1 MRQMFRSP
9 LILLST
15 FAVSLLVTSGVQAQS
30 YFGRNKVQYKD
41 FKFEVMKTDH
51 FDIYF
56 YPEEKDSAARVARM
70 AERWYTRHSELFGHE
85 MTTRQPLVLYASHP
99 DFEQTN
105 VVGGAIDEGTGGVTE
120 GMKRRVVLPLAGTLA
135 ETDHVLGHELV
146 HAFQYDIASQRAA
159 AQGGRQGGGAGVES
173 LPLWFIEGMAE
184 YLSIGPVDAHTAM
197 WIRDAARKEKLPTI
211 AELDNPKY
219 FPYRWGQALWAFI
232 GGRWGDEVIPRIYR
246 DALRSG
252 NMDVALKNSTGFN
265 AKALSAEWHAA
276 IHNQEDPILKANALV
291 GTFGTNVTGLDTSPQ
306 AMNVSP
312 SLSPDGKRIIY
323 FSSRDMLSIGLYLA
337 DTANGRILRKLVDT
351 TLDPH
356 FSSLEFINSAGSWKS
371 DSRQFVVGAI
381 RSGTPELAIINV
393 ENGDV
398 AREIPFPKLG
408 EILNPTWSPDG
419 SSIAFSAITGGDTD
433 LFVYDLKTNRERQ
446 LTNDPFAD
454 LQPAWSPDGRRLAFV
469 TDRFSSHLENLSAGE
484 YQLAMLDIASS
495 QIQPVHTFDA
505 GKSINPQWNADGRR
519 LYFVSDR
526 DGISNV
532 YVVNVESGAIGQ
544 VTKVD
549 AGVSGITALSPAI
562 SSGIDAKTLALS
574 AYENSS
580 YHIYLVDS
588 PDALAGRPVSDA
600 NTRLEAAGLPPSPR
614 NQSLVAKLLHDPD
627 AGLPPAAQTAS
638 VEPYH
643 THLSLDAVGQPYV
656 SAGVSRFGALVGGGV
671 AFSWSDVLGNH
682 NLYGA
687 LNADTYGSSFSD
699 IAKDTGGVLA
709 YMNLKHRW
717 NWGASIEQTPYL
729 AGGYAAG
736 TGTTASGQ
744 AAYLDQTI
752 IQREIYR
759 SLSGI
764 VSYPFSSSN
773 RIEFGAGTAQLSYDQ
788 SVRTVATSLTSGSV
802 ISDTTTNSALASTLH
817 MQTATAGFV
826 NDNALFGPTSPV
838 AGQRARFEV
847 SPTFGSVQYTTGLV
861 DYRRY
866 FMPARFYTFAGRILS
881 YGRYGSGAEDPRL
894 IPLFLGYPEFVRGYG
909 INSFSAG
916 ECSATT
922 GTCPTFDRLVG
933 SKMLVGNF
941 EFRFPL
947 LRPFGVTD
955 KMYGPVPVEVALFT
969 DAGVAWNHGQRPFT
983 SERKPV
989 RSAGVT
995 LRTNLLGFAV
1005 AQIDYAHPFDRP
1017 GRGWI
1022 WGFSLIPGF

>member
-1 MRQMFRSP
+1 MRHMFRSP
-9 LILLST
+9 LILFST
-15 FAVSLLVTSGVQAQS
+15 FAIFCSVTSGAQAQN

-56 YPEEKDSAARVARM
+56 YPEEADSAARVARM
-70 AERWYTRHSELFGHE
+70 AERWYARHSQLFGHE
-85 MTTRQPLVLYASHP
+85 MKTRQPLVLYASHP
-99 DFEQTN
+99 DFEETN

-120 GMKRRVVLPLAGTLA
+120 GMKRRVVLPMAGTLA

-159 AQGGRQGGGAGVES
+159 AQGGRQGGSGVET

-211 AELDNPKY
+211 RDLDDPKY

-232 GGRWGDEVIPRIYR
+232 GGRWGDEVIGRIYR

-252 NMDVALKNSTGFN
+252 DIDIALKNSTGFK
-265 AKALSAEWHAA
+265 AKELSAEWHAA
-276 IHNQEDPILKANALV
+276 IHSQEDPILKANARV
-291 GTFGTNVTGLDTSPQ
+291 GTFGTNVTGSDASPL

-337 DTANGRILRKLVDT
+337 DAANGRIIRKLVDT

-371 DSRQFVVGAI
+371 DSRQFVVGAV
-381 RSGTPELAIINV
+381 RSGKPELAIINV
-393 ENGDV
+393 ENGDLV
-398 AREIPFPKLG
+398 REIPFPTLG

-419 SSIAFSAITGGDTD
+419 NSIAFSAITGGDTD
-433 LFVYDLKTNRERQ
+433 LFVYDLNTNSERQ

-469 TDRFSSHLENLSAGE
+469 TDRFSSRLENLHAGE
-484 YQLAMLDIASS
+484 YQLAIFDITSG
-495 QIQPVHTFDA
+495 QIQPVHTFDV

-562 SSGIDAKTLALS
+562 SSGIDAKRLALS

-588 PDALAGRPVSDA
+588 PEALAGRPVSDA
-600 NTRLEAAGLPPSPR
+600 NPRLEAAGLPPFPR
-614 NQSLVAKLLHDPD
+614 EQTAVMTLLQDLD
-627 AGLPPAAQTAS
+627 TGLPPAQTAS

-643 THLSLDAVGQPYV
+643 AHLSLDGVSQPYV
-656 SAGVSRFGALVGGGV
+656 SAGVSQFGALVSGGV
-671 AFSWSDVLGNH
+671 AFSWSDMLGNH

-687 LNADTYGSSFSD
+687 LNADTYGTGFSD
-699 IAKDTGGVLA
+699 MARNTGGLIA

-717 NWGASIEQTPYL
+717 NWGASIEQMPYV
-729 AGGYAAG
+729 AGGYAAA
-736 TGTTASGQ
+736 TSVVSGQ
-744 AAYLDQTI
+744 PAYLDQTI
-752 IQREIYR
+752 IQREVYR
-759 SLSGI
+759 SLSGMLA
-764 VSYPFSSSN
+764 YPLSSSN
-773 RIEFGAGTAQLSYDQ
+773 RLEFIAGSSQLSYDQ
-788 SVRTVATSLTSGSV
+788 SIRTVATSLATGNV
-802 ISDTTTNSALASTLH
+802 ISDTTTNTALASTLH
-817 MQTATAGFV
+817 MQTASAGFV
-826 NDNALFGPTSPV
+826 NDNALFGATSPV
-838 AGQRARFEV
+838 DGQRARFEV
-847 SPTFGSVQYTTGLV
+847 SPTFGSLRYTTGLV

-866 FMPARFYTFAGRILS
+866 VMPARFYTFAGRILH

-922 GTCPTFDRLVG
+922 GTCPTFDRMVG

-955 KMYGPVPVEVALFT
+955 KMYGPLPVEVALFT
-969 DAGVAWNHGQRPFT
+969 DAGVAWNHGQHPFS
-983 SERKPV
+983 SERRPV
-989 RSAGVT
+989 RSAGIT

-1017 GRGWI
+1017 GRGWV

>member
-1 MRQMFRSP
+1 MRQIFRSP
-9 LILLST
+9 LILIST
-15 FAVSLLVTSGVQAQS
+15 LAIVFLVTSGAQAQS

-41 FKFEVMKTDH
+41 FTFEVMKTDH

-56 YPEEKDSAARVARM
+56 YPEEQESAARVARM
-70 AERWYTRHSELFGHE
+70 AERWYARYSLLFGHE
-85 MTTRQPLVLYASHP
+85 MRTRQPLVLYASHP

-105 VVGGAIDEGTGGVTE
+105 VVGGSIEEGTGGVTE
-120 GMKRRVVLPLAGTLA
+120 GIKRRVVLPMAGTLA

-159 AQGGRQGGGAGVES
+159 AQGGGQGRGTGVEN

-211 AELDNPKY
+211 ADLDNPKY

-252 NMDVALKNSTGFN
+252 DIDVALKNSTGL
-265 AKALSAEWHAA
+265 KAREVSAEWQAA
-276 IHNQEDPILKANALV
+276 IHAQDDPVLKANDRV
-291 GTFGTNVTGLDTSPQ
+291 GTFGTSLTGSDTSKL

-337 DTANGRILRKLVDT
+337 ETTTGRIIRKLVDT

-381 RSGTPELAIINV
+381 RGGKPELAIINV
-393 ENGDV
+393 DNGGV

-419 SSIAFSAITGGDTD
+419 HSIAFSAITDGDTD
-433 LFVYDLKTNRERQ
+433 LFVYDLDTNSERQ

-484 YQLAMLDIASS
+484 YQLATLDIASG
-495 QIQPVHTFDA
+495 QIQPLHTFDA

-544 VTKVD
+544 VTNVD

-562 SSGIDAKTLALS
+562 SSGVDAKVLALS
-574 AYENSS
+574 AYENGS
-580 YHIYLVDS
+580 YHIYLVDAA
-588 PDALAGRPVSDA
+588 DTLAGRPVSDV
-600 NTRLEAAGLPPSPR
+600 NKRLEAAGLPPSPR
-614 NQSLVAKLLHDPD
+614 AETDMVKLLHDAN
-627 AGLPPAAQTAS
+627 AGLPPAQTAS

-643 THLSLDAVGQPYV
+643 AHLSLDAVSQPYI

-671 AFSWSDVLGNH
+671 AFGWSDMLGNH
-682 NLYGA
+682 NLYA
-687 LNADTYGSSFSD
+687 AVNADTYGTGLSD
-699 IAKDTGGVLA
+699 MAKNTGGVIA
-709 YMNLKHRW
+709 YENLQHRW

-736 TGTTASGQ
+736 TGVVSGQ
-744 AAYLDQTI
+744 NAYLDRTI
-752 IQREIYR
+752 IQREVYR
-759 SLSGI
+759 SLNGM
-764 VSYPFSSSN
+764 VSYPLSPAN
-773 RIEFGAGTAQLSYDQ
+773 RVEFGAGTSQLSFDQ
-788 SVRTVATSLTSGSV
+788 SVRTVATSLTNGRV
-802 ISDTTTNSALASTLH
+802 ISDTTTNTPLASTLH
-817 MQTATAGFV
+817 MQTTSAGFV
-826 NDNALFGPTSPV
+826 NDNALVGATSPIE
-838 AGQRARFEV
+838 GQRARFQV
-847 SPTFGSVQYTTGLV
+847 APTFGSLKYTTGLV

-866 FMPARFYTFAGRILS
+866 FMPFRFYTFAGRILH

-909 INSFSAG
+909 INSFTAG

-922 GTCPTFDRLVG
+922 GTCPTFDRMVG

-947 LRPFGVTD
+947 LRPFGVND

-969 DAGVAWNHGQRPFT
+969 DAGVAWNHGQQPF
-983 SERKPV
+983 SSARRPV

-1005 AQIDYAHPFDRP
+1005 AQIDYAHPFERP

-1022 WGFSLIPGF
+1022 WSFSLIPGF